1 MRAVRKW
8 QLAMMVLCVSAA
20 MPALAKMQQRP
31 VEWQVDGASYSGVLV
46 YDDAGDAK
54 RPGGVVQECGVGLV
68 RVQRDGA
75 RLAFAAPPLRR
86 SGASVRPGL
95 AGPSNTTLAVA
106 TESGYAPTLTSALS
120 A

>member
-54 RPGGVVQECGVGLV
+54 RPGVVMVPNWRGVNASAIDKAAKKGQVKKPNAV
-68 RVQRDGA
+68 RRKGRAANLLRKQA
-75 RLAFAAPPLRR
+75 AAP
-86 SGASVRPGL
+86 A
-95 AGPSNTTLAVA
+95 AVPAA
-106 TESGYAPTLTSALS
+106 T
-120 A
+120 